1 MGVTRSI
8 LIVVVAALF
17 ALGAALLVGKVFV
30 HRPPAAP
37 VVASAPA
44 NPMAQVLVAQHD
56 LVVGEALHEGDLAW
70 HAWPLDALN
79 PAFITDGRPP
89 QVATKGASAT
99 VVKTVVRAASGVVA
113 PGPMETLYGAIV
125 REPISANEP
134 VTNAKLV
141 RGGAGGFMAV
151 VLRPGMRAVAVP
163 VNASTG
169 AGGFIL
175 PGDHVDVLQSHHAEG
190 SEASSM
196 LFASQG
202 GQIAQV
208 LLRNVRVL
216 AIDQNSKPPKNTSS
230 VIGAVATLEVP
241 ASDADVLVRAK
252 AQGEIILA
260 LRAYSDARG
269 PTGRSQSEDTT
280 AGVVRIFRDG
290 KATEVMVTR

>member
-8 LIVVVAALF
+8 LIVVVAALL
-17 ALGAALLVGKVFV
+17 ALGAALLVGRVFV

-37 VVASAPA
+37 ATAVAPTS
-44 NPMAQVLVAQHD
+44 PMAQVLVASHD
-56 LVVGEALHEGDLAW
+56 LAVGEALRDGDLAW
-70 HAWPLDALN
+70 RAWPLNALN

-89 QVATKGASAT
+89 QLAAKGVTAT
-99 VVKTVVRAASGVVA
+99 VAKSIARAASGVVA
-113 PGPMETLYGAIV
+113 PGPMESLYGAIV
-125 REPISANEP
+125 REPIAANEP
-134 VTNAKLV
+134 VTTAKIV

-163 VNASTG
+163 VNASTA

-190 SEASSM
+190 AAAGTTLLS
-196 LFASQG
+196 SQG
-202 GQIAQV
+202 GQIAEI

-216 AIDQNSKPPKNTSS
+216 AIDQTSKSPKNATS

-241 ASDADVLVRAK
+241 AGDADVLVRAK

-269 PTGRSQSEDTT
+269 PTSRTPSEDTT
-280 AGVVRIFRDG
+280 AGIVRIFRDG
-290 KATEVMVTR
+290 KTTEVMVTR